1 MFVRN
6 FFTKAVAEETGCFAF
21 FNGSVL
27 GTEAC
32 FRTSFEWT
40 NHFYLKVEKGLWS
53 KPFLRVKIY
62 RFKGNIFMW
71 EVELYNVETGL
82 YEPTI
87 ELTEKD
93 KAFLLHVI
101 RTNSAA
107 LSNAKSKWWKM
118 IESIQF

>member
-6 FFTKAVAEETGCFAF
+6 FFTKTVAEDTGCFAF
-21 FNGSVL
+21 FTGSVL
-27 GTEAC
+27 GVEAC

-40 NHFYLKVEKGLWS
+40 NHFYLKVEKGLWT

-62 RFKGNIFMW
+62 RFNGNVHMW
-71 EVELYNVETGL
+71 ETELYNAETGS
-82 YEPTI
+82 YEQV

-101 RTNSAA
+101 RTNSVV
-107 LSNAKSKWWKM
+107 LNNAKAKWWKK